1 MRIGFFKALAITGVL
16 SAASALPA
24 QADFIDTFEGNDCAG
39 VFSEEGQGFESCRV
53 PEELSGVEGGTP
65 VIIKF
70 EFNDE
75 VVTVISI
82 NDDLFPTIDGLE
94 FEFDFGG
101 DGNTGNG
108 TWSYTQGEGDPDI
121 SVFAAKGG
129 NIGFN
134 LFSTEGDY
142 SDVVYFTPNN
152 PNGSPAGLSHLT
164 FYDTDGDDDT
174 APEPGTLALLGL
186 GLLGLGLGR
195 RRRH

>member
-1 MRIGFFKALAITGVL
+1 MRNGFLKALAISGALSVAGVL
-16 SAASALPA
+16 PAHAAL
-24 QADFIDTFEGNDCAG
+24 IDTFEGNDCSG
-39 VFSEEGQGFESCRV
+39 VFGQGFADCRV

-70 EFNDE
+70 EFNDNGG
-75 VVTVISI
+75 VTVVSI
-82 NDDLFPTIDGLE
+82 NDALFPTIDGLE
-94 FEFDFGG
+94 FSFDFGA
-101 DGNTGNG
+101 DGNTGTG
-108 TWSYTQGEGDPDI
+108 TWSYTQGVGDPDI
-121 SVFAAKGG
+121 TVFAAKGG

-142 SDVVYFTPNN
+142 SDVEYFTPNN

-164 FYDTDGDDDT
+164 FYDTNGDID
-174 APEPGTLALLGL
+174 AAEPGTLALFGL